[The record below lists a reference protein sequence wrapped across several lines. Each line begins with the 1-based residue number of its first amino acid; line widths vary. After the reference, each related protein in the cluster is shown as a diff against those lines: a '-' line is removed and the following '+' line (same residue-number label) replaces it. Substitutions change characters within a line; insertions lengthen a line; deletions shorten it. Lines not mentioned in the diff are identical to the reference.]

1 MTAPR
6 LERGLATLLSL
17 GTWIAS
23 AVIAVGLVCSGPVVT
38 VGLALFIALPVV
50 RVIVMA
56 GWSVRDRDLRFA
68 AICGVVL
75 IILLLGFALGYRQTS

>member
-1 MTAPR
+1 MTAPA
-6 LERGLATLLSL
+6 LERRLATLLSS

-23 AVIAVGLVCSGPVVT
+23 AVIAVGLVRSEQIVT
-38 VGLALFIALPVV
+38 VGLALFIALPVL

-56 GWSVRDRDLRFA
+56 GWYLRGRDLRFA

-75 IILLLGFALGYRQTS
+75 TLLLAGFALGAR